1 MAQAHADTT
10 ALHASDP
17 SVYYVPHSSRWPLF
31 ASVALFVTMF
41 GLAGWF
47 NEAGWG
53 RTTFFVGAA
62 GLAFILF
69 KWFADVVLESV
80 SGYYNRQVD
89 VSFRMGMVWFI
100 FSEVMFFAAFFGALF
115 YTRQFALPWLGGAGD
130 GVATNYL
137 LWEGFSAAW
146 PSAGPGG
153 VGGQFQTI
161 PAWGLPLLNTLI
173 LLTSGVTVTI
183 AHHALKAGQRT
194 KLLVSLGLTVL
205 LGIVF
210 LFFQAEEYIHAYRD
224 LNLTL
229 GSGIYGSTFF
239 MLTGFHG
246 AHVTLGMI
254 MLAVIWLR
262 CAKGHFT
269 PEKHFAFEAVAWYWH
284 FVDVVWLGLFLFV
297 YVL

>member
-115 YTRQFALPWLGGAGD
+115 YTRQFALPWRGGAGD

-146 PSAGPGG
+146 PSAGTSSWRAARRRERPPWRTPFWQRSPRPATGWCSSKTPASCSAQPRTWSRCARRTESLPSPSWFARLCGFGPTGSRLAKSAAPRPSTCSRPGARAIQA
-153 VGGQFQTI
+153 VLALST
-161 PAWGLPLLNTLI
+161 PGLP
-173 LLTSGVTVTI
+173 
-183 AHHALKAGQRT
+183 
-194 KLLVSLGLTVL
+194 
-205 LGIVF
+205 
-210 LFFQAEEYIHAYRD
+210 
-224 LNLTL
+224 
-229 GSGIYGSTFF
+229 
-239 MLTGFHG
+239 G
-246 AHVTLGMI
+246 AP
-254 MLAVIWLR
+254 
-262 CAKGHFT
+262 CA
-269 PEKHFAFEAVAWYWH
+269 AWNS
-284 FVDVVWLGLFLFV
+284 
-297 YVL
+297 

>member
-10 ALHASDP
+10 AHHGSDP
-17 SVYYVPHSSRWPLF
+17 NTYYVPHGSRWPVF
-31 ASVALFVTMF
+31 ASVALFVAMLGF
-41 GLAGWF
+41 ASWL
-47 NEAGWG
+47 NDVSWG
-53 RTTFFVGAA
+53 RAAFFIGVAA
-62 GLAFILF
+62 LAFILF
-69 KWFADVVLESV
+69 KWFADVILESV
-80 SGYYNRQVD
+80 SGYYNKQVD

-115 YTRQFALPWLGGAGD
+115 YARQYALPWLGGAGD

-137 LWEGFSAAW
+137 LWDGYSAAW
-146 PSAGPGG
+146 PTAGPGE
-153 VGGQFQTI
+153 VGGAFQTI

-194 KLLVSLGLTVL
+194 RLLVFLGLTVL
-205 LGIVF
+205 LGCVF

-246 AHVTLGMI
+246 LHVTLGTL
-254 MLAVIWLR
+254 MLAIIWLR

-269 PEKHFAFEAVAWYWH
+269 KENHFAFEAVAWYWH

>member
-10 ALHASDP
+10 DHHGIDP
-17 SVYYVPHSSRWPLF
+17 NAYFVPHGSRWPVY
-31 ASVALFVTMF
+31 ASVALFVTML
-41 GLAGWF
+41 GLASWL
-47 NEAGWG
+47 NEASWG
-53 RTTFFVGAA
+53 KAAFFA
-62 GLAFILF
+62 GLLALAFILF
-69 KWFADVVLESV
+69 KWFADVILESV
-80 SGYYNRQVD
+80 SGYYNKQVD

-115 YTRQFALPWLGGAGD
+115 YARQFALPWLGGSGD
-130 GVATNYL
+130 GVMTNYL
-137 LWEGFSAAW
+137 LWDGYSAAW
-146 PSAGPGG
+146 PTAGPGE
-153 VGGQFQTI
+153 VGGPFQTI

-183 AHHALKAGQRT
+183 AHHALKAGERT
-194 KLLVSLGLTVL
+194 RLLVFLGLTVL
-205 LGIVF
+205 LGCTF
-210 LFFQAEEYIHAYRD
+210 LFFQVEEYVHAYRD

-246 AHVTLGMI
+246 AHVTLGTI
-254 MLAVIWLR
+254 MLAIIWLR
-262 CAKGHFT
+262 CAKGHFSK
-269 PEKHFAFEAVAWYWH
+269 ENHFAFEAVAWYWH